1 MALFENQTTVGGGKK
16 MRPKAKGF
24 RLIAAF
30 MTALMFV
37 IAGPYQAAVA
47 AMIPTEGVTAAAA
60 DADKARQTIKNF
72 LARQDVQSNLSAKG
86 INPEEAKARVASL
99 TDTEALMVSK
109 HIENMPAG
117 GDTVGIVV
125 VTLLVVFIALLIT
138 DLLGLT
144 HVFPFVKKHI

>member
-1 MALFENQTTVGGGKK
+1 

-24 RLIAAF
+24 RLFAAF

-47 AMIPTEGVTAAAA
+47 AMIPTEGVTAAA
-60 DADKARQTIKNF
+60 DASKARETIKNF
-72 LARQDVQSNLSAKG
+72 LARQDVQSNFIAKG
-86 INPEEAKARVASL
+86 INLEEAKARVASL
-99 TDTEALMVSK
+99 TDAEALMVST

-125 VTLLVVFIALLIT
+125 VTLLVVFIVLLIT

-144 HVFPFVKKHI
+144 HVFPFVKKHV

>member
-1 MALFENQTTVGGGKK
+1 

-47 AMIPTEGVTAAAA
+47 AMIPTEVVTAAA
-60 DADKARQTIKNF
+60 DASNARETIKNF
-72 LARQDVQSNLSAKG
+72 IARQDVQSNFIAAKG
-86 INPEEAKARVASL
+86 INPDEAKARVASL
-99 TDTEALMVSK
+99 TDAEALMVSK

-125 VTLLVVFIALLIT
+125 VTLLVVFIILLIT

-144 HVFPFVKKHI
+144 HVFPFVKKHV

>member
-1 MALFENQTTVGGGKK
+1 

-47 AMIPTEGVTAAAA
+47 AIIPTEDVTAAA
-60 DADKARQTIKNF
+60 DASKARETVKNF
-72 LARQDVQSNLSAKG
+72 LARQDVQSNLIAKG
-86 INPEEAKARVASL
+86 INLEEAKARVASL
-99 TDTEALMVSK
+99 TDAEAQMVSK

-125 VTLLVVFIALLIT
+125 VTLLVVFIVLLIT

-144 HVFPFVKKHI
+144 HVFPFVKKRI

>member
-1 MALFENQTTVGGGKK
+1 

-47 AMIPTEGVTAAAA
+47 AMIPTEVVTAAA
-60 DADKARQTIKNF
+60 DASNARETIKNF
-72 LARQDVQSNLSAKG
+72 IARQDVQSNFIAKG

-99 TDTEALMVSK
+99 TDAEALMVSK

-125 VTLLVVFIALLIT
+125 VTLLVVFIILLIT

-144 HVFPFVKKHI
+144 HVFPFVKKHV